1 MLLVATDPAF
11 EHHDT
16 GPGHPE
22 RARRLTAA
30 LRGPE
35 VADLKDAV
43 RLLEPREA
51 TAAELGRVHPPDYLE
66 ALERFCAAG
75 GGDIDADTRVSAGSL
90 RVGQLAAGAGLGG
103 VGALRRGVGDGAFL
117 AVLPAW
123 RHGRGTRS

>member
-1 MLLVATDPAF
+1 MLLVAAAPAF

-22 RARRLTAA
+22 RARRLDAA

-35 VADLKDAV
+35 AAGLTDAV

-51 TAAELGRVHPPDYLE
+51 TPAELSRVHPLDYLE

-75 GGDIDADTRVSAGSL
+75 GGDIDGDTRASVGSW
-90 RVGQLAAGAGLGG
+90 RARELAARAGPAAGGGPPPGAG
-103 VGALRRGVGDGAFL
+103 AA
-117 AVLPAW
+117 ALPARPPP
-123 RHGRGTRS
+123 RHP

>member
-75 GGDIDADTRVSAGSL
+75 GGDIDADTRKKL
-90 RVGQLAAGAGLGG
+90 T
-103 VGALRRGVGDGAFL
+103 AFL
-117 AVLPAW
+117 GEGDPKDAAWEQRVRETAHALMTLPEYTLA
-123 RHGRGTRS
+123 